1 MTVLLSTT
9 HVCCLFNIHD
19 SSSLNYTCLFVFLF
33 FLQFFQQKGIPYD
46 PEYLFRDCE
55 VSHLKKKIKSYS
67 CSEMKPKNVCVVEKL
82 VVGQTIDIFVQACG
96 GGCA

>member
-1 MTVLLSTT
+1 MSVVCLTFMTVLPSTT
-9 HVCCLFNIHD
+9 DV
-19 SSSLNYTCLFVFLF
+19 CLFVFF

-55 VSHLKKKIKSYS
+55 VSYFKKKIKSYL